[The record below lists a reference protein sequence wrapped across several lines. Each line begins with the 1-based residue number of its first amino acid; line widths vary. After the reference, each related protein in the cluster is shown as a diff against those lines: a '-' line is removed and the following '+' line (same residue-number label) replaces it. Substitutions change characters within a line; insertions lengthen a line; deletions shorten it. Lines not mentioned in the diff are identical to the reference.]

1 MRSRKLFVTAALI
14 LAVFALGLPSTT
26 PRVYG
31 LATPCLTAHPC
42 GIAILSPGPG
52 ATINKNADVN
62 PSFIVSFLVHNIT
75 IVNPGT
81 TGDVNTTIG
90 SGTSGHNEG
99 HIHVFVDNVY
109 TTIWAN
115 LNGIPLT
122 LTPGSHAIR
131 LDLVNDLH
139 QEFRDRKS
147 TRLNSSHLV
156 ISYAVFCLKKK
167 NTRAIAADTSTSTM
181 VRRSRAIEPS
191 TSTSNFT
198 TCPIISL
205 GSISRIARRIAVALD
220 IGSRCF

>member
-52 ATINKNADVN
+52 ATINKNSNVN

-122 LTPGSHAIR
+122 LTPGSHTIR
-131 LDLVNDLH
+131 LDLVNDFH
-139 QEFRDRKS
+139 QEFSPRINASSRTILGFVKS
-147 TRLNSSHLV
+147 LPTPGL
-156 ISYAVFCLKKK
+156 F
-167 NTRAIAADTSTSTM
+167 D
-181 VRRSRAIEPS
+181 
-191 TSTSNFT
+191 
-198 TCPIISL
+198 
-205 GSISRIARRIAVALD
+205 SRICNLWIQLAV
-220 IGSRCF
+220 GPSQSYRHK